1 MKTVFQETTLQEL
14 RERFEKLNAN
24 VTNEWGKMNAA
35 QMLAHCTATLQMPA
49 GDIAVKK
56 SPLSLIGWMFK
67 GLIRN
72 EKPFGKNSPTA
83 PEFVMKDSRDFEVE
97 KQRFLDAFQKIAKG
111 PDVVKCF
118 QHPFFGKMTC
128 DDWGRLM
135 YKHVDHHFRQFGV

>member
-49 GDIAVKK
+49 GEIAVKK

-111 PDVVKCF
+111 PDAVKCF